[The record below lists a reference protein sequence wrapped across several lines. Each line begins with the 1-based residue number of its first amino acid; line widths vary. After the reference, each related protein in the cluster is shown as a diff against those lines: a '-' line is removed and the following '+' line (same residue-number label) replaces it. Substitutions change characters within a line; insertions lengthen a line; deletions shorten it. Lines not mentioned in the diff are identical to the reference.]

1 MRALTGRARRLI
13 VPEIGK
19 GAQVRRDGDRRADRR
34 RTAFAGLWARVG
46 LWLAAFAL
54 LAQSFAVAAPPMLA
68 HGPQAAETELQALLG
83 PGVVICTQA
92 DPSAPHHHPLDCHDQ
107 CPLCRLVAN
116 AAILVLPTAGPLPA
130 PALFVS
136 GKLGVAPQ
144 PSRHA
149 PRPSGF
155 SLARGP
161 PSQT

>member
-1 MRALTGRARRLI
+1 LRALTGRARRLI

-34 RTAFAGLWARVG
+34 RTAFAGLWVRIG

-54 LAQSFAVAAPPMLA
+54 LAQSFAIAAPPMPA
-68 HGPQAAETELQALLG
+68 DGPQVAEAELQALLG

-92 DPSAPHHHPLDCHDQ
+92 DPSAPHHHPFDCHDR

-116 AAILVLPTAGPLPA
+116 AAIVVAPMAEPLSA
-130 PALFVS
+130 PALSLS

-144 PSRHA
+144 PPTQA

>member
-1 MRALTGRARRLI
+1 MRR
-13 VPEIGK
+13 E
-19 GAQVRRDGDRRADRR
+19 GDRRVNGR
-34 RTAFAGLWARVG
+34 RTALAALLARAG

-54 LAQSFAVAAPPMLA
+54 LAQSFAVAAPPMLDGVDP
-68 HGPQAAETELQALLG
+68 HSAAAELQAVLG

-92 DPSAPHHHPLDCHDQ
+92 DPSAPQHHPYDCHDQ

-116 AAILVLPTAGPLPA
+116 AAVLSLPTAEPLPA
-130 PALFVS
+130 PALSLS
-136 GKLGVAPQ
+136 GRLGFAPQ
-144 PSRHA
+144 PPTHA